1 MSTSLLI
8 KSVVQECSQR
18 EAIREMAQKIIE
30 TVILEKV
37 AGTFSVGEIQPLLK
51 EFRRKVQEENT
62 SLKLTDIPD
71 ETLYNEVIRGI
82 VNII

>member
-1 MSTSLLI
+1 
-8 KSVVQECSQR
+8 
-18 EAIREMAQKIIE
+18 MAQKIIE

>member
-37 AGTFSVGEIQPLLK
+37 AGTFSVGEMQPLLK
-51 EFRRKVQEENT
+51 EFRRKVQAENT
-62 SLKLTDIPD
+62 SIKLTDIPD